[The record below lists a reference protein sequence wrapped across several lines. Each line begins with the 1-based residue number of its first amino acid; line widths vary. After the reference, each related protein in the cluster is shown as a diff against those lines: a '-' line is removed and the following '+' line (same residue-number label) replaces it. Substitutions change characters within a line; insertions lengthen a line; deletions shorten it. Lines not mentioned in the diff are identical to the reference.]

1 MSRILA
7 FFRTRLRD
15 RNSAPQLRDAVFM
28 TLMTLLATLIF
39 CVVFSVRS
47 ADTASELVMIG
58 LSVFMYAQ
66 LMRIVGRWRVPFI
79 WLNSIWL
86 VFFAFHLW
94 LNGFLA
100 LTYGLRA
107 DSNII
112 LRSISNSQGDE
123 FLEGFLH
130 TAPWVI
136 IVAAGGFIWLGAM
149 LRMTLIYGAR
159 ARKFDAGPPN
169 FGQIAVA
176 FVATLAFFAAN
187 FVPALRMAN
196 PFALWTKH
204 IVAYRELADRQE
216 SLRKLVDATRS
227 RVPAWAPKY
236 FGPKKATF
244 VFVIGES
251 TSRFNWSL
259 YGYARKTT
267 PELDAMRDELVVFKD
282 VISAGGSTVPS
293 MERMLT
299 GATMRD
305 RSAFLREPDVL
316 LLAQAAGYKVFWLSN
331 QNDRQ
336 ISRLFAET
344 ADKSV
349 FINRGDAESVP
360 LDEELAPAYEAALA
374 DPAPLKL
381 IILHPM
387 GAHPKYDR
395 RVPEGFDAFSD
406 ADDEVEQKME
416 ELGRLFLVRSARAS
430 YDNAILYQ
438 DARLADAI
446 RRLKENAQKNGGS
459 ARFLYISD
467 HAQEVGHTRDFI
479 GHDAVTFVGYSVPMF
494 YWQNSPFPQEEKAL
508 LEGRAYQADRLEHTL
523 LPLLF
528 IKTRF
533 DRAEDDIFN
542 IEHFAPQKRYLEDED
557 YVPGVPEV

>member
-1 MSRILA
+1 M
-7 FFRTRLRD
+7 FRD
-15 RNSAPQLRDAVFM
+15 SVFM
-28 TLMTLLATLIF
+28 TLLTLLATLIF
-39 CVVFSVRS
+39 SIVFSFKID
-47 ADTASELVMIG
+47 ATASLLVMIG
-58 LSVFMYAQ
+58 LSTFMFAQ
-66 LMRIVGRWRVPFI
+66 LMRVAGRWRVALLCVNSV
-79 WLNSIWL
+79 WLL
-86 VFFAFHLW
+86 FFAFHLW

-136 IVAAGGFIWLGAM
+136 IVAVGGLIWLGAM
-149 LRMTLIYGAR
+149 LRLTLVFGAR
-159 ARKFDAGPPN
+159 SRRFDKGSPSFA
-169 FGQIAVA
+169 QLLVA
-176 FVATLAFFAAN
+176 LLATSAFFAVN

-196 PFALWTKH
+196 PFVLWSKH
-204 IVAYRELADRQE
+204 LVDYQEIATQQE
-216 SLRKLVDATRS
+216 SMRALVSATRA
-227 RVPAWAPKY
+227 RIPAWAPRY
-236 FGPKKATF
+236 FGPEKNTF

-267 PELDAMRDELVVFKD
+267 PALDAMRDELIVFKD

-305 RSAFLREPDVL
+305 RSAFLKEPDVL

-331 QNDRQ
+331 QNDRR
-336 ISRLFAET
+336 ISRLFADT
-344 ADKSV
+344 ADSTV

-360 LDEELAPAYEAALA
+360 LDEELVPEFEKALA
-374 DPAPLKL
+374 DPAPRKF

-395 RVPEGFDAFSD
+395 RVPERFNAFID
-406 ADDEVEQKME
+406 VEDEVEQKME
-416 ELGRLFLVRSARAS
+416 ELGRVFIIRNARAS
-430 YDNAILYQ
+430 YDNAMLYQ
-438 DARLADAI
+438 DGWLADLI
-446 RRLKENAQKNGGS
+446 HRLGAHAEKDDS
-459 ARFLYISD
+459 CARFLYVSD

-479 GHDAVTFVGYSVPMF
+479 GHDAVSFVGYAVPMF
-494 YWQNSPFPQEEKAL
+494 YWQNSPFPQEEKTV
-508 LEGRAYQADRLEHTL
+508 LEGRAYQTDRLEQTL

-528 IKTRF
+528 IKTNF
-533 DRAEDDIFN
+533 DRPEDDIFN
-542 IEHFAPQKRYLEDED
+542 IEHFAPQQRFLEYED
-557 YVPGVPEV
+557 YVPGEPEV